1 MSQRLLHAC
10 ASLLVAAVL
19 IIPAPGNA
27 AEKEGKDGKEGVEVR
42 KEGVDAMATGTKGV
56 SEGTIVSNEKGK
68 VILKTNDGNL
78 LFMAHWRGGMP
89 KDGGGM
95 DKAMLETLGKFK
107 AGDRVKIN
115 WTWEE
120 RRRVEQIERIGG

>member
-1 MSQRLLHAC
+1 
-10 ASLLVAAVL
+10 
-19 IIPAPGNA
+19 
-27 AEKEGKDGKEGVEVR
+27 
-42 KEGVDAMATGTKGV
+42 
-56 SEGTIVSNEKGK
+56 
-68 VILKTNDGNL
+68 
-78 LFMAHWRGGMP
+78 MAHWRGGMP

-120 RRRVEQIERIGG
+120 RRRVEQIERVGG